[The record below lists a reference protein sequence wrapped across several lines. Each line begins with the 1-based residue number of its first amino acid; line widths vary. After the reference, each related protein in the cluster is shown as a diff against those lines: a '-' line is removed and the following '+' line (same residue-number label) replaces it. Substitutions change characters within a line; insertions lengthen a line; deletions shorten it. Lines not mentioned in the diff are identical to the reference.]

1 MYLPTSAFAEL
12 WGIPYLEKFHHYSP
26 HAASIASAMIFIGW
40 AVGAPLQGWISDY
53 FQNRVKVMLAGC
65 LLGALISSIVLFD
78 ANLSYSYV
86 CLLLMLFGF
95 ASSVQVLAFAM
106 VKDVVSNKIIGTAIA
121 FVNALTMVTG
131 MFMQSGIGQLLDWN
145 WQGIIKNNHRFYTLI
160 NYQKAILIIPVC
172 LVISSAIIYFV
183 RNKRPEILEL

>member
-1 MYLPTSAFAEL
+1 
-12 WGIPYLEKFHHYSP
+12 
-26 HAASIASAMIFIGW
+26 
-40 AVGAPLQGWISDY
+40 
-53 FQNRVKVMLAGC
+53 
-65 LLGALISSIVLFD
+65 
-78 ANLSYSYV
+78 
-86 CLLLMLFGF
+86 MLFGL

-183 RNKRPEILEL
+183 RNKRPKILEL